1 MVALRPLVV
10 TGDLKD
16 EWHKVNPGDIVF
28 GGWDITN
35 INLAKHQLESA
46 LTGMDLVVILVAVP
60 RKPRMTRDDLFKI
73 NVGIVRTLREG
84 ISKSF
89 PNAIVNFISN
99 PVNSTVAIAIEV
111 FKKADTYDPKGLLG
125 VTTFDVVRAN
135 TFVRLVY
142 VLPCFLL
149 SSRALCFY
157 GFVREVK
164 KAGAV
169 VVGISGH
176 DVASHNALASKYTL
190 PFTLLSDEGKKAL
203 TSANDDKID
212 DDDEA

>member
-1 MVALRPLVV
+1 MYAPFNTSLPM
-10 TGDLKD
+10 
-16 EWHKVNPGDIVF
+16 VNPDDIVF

-46 LTGMDLVVILVAVP
+46 LTGMDLVIILVAVP

-125 VTTFDVVRAN
+125 VTTVDVVRAN
-135 TFVRLVY
+135 TFVAGVCPAMFSSFKQRYLELNQERLMFQWLEVM
-142 VLPCFLL
+142 LPCAFTD
-149 SSRALCFY
+149 SYEKF
-157 GFVREVK
+157 K

-190 PFTLLSDEGKKAL
+190 PFTLLSDEGNKVRKQ
-203 TSANDDKID
+203 
-212 DDDEA
+212 

>member
-1 MVALRPLVV
+1 MYAPFNTSLPM
-10 TGDLKD
+10 
-16 EWHKVNPGDIVF
+16 VNPDDIVF

-46 LTGMDLVVILVAVP
+46 LTGMDLVIILVAVP

-125 VTTFDVVRAN
+125 VTTVDVVRAN
-135 TFVRLVY
+135 TFV
-142 VLPCFLL
+142 PCAFTD
-149 SSRALCFY
+149 SYEKF
-157 GFVREVK
+157 K

-190 PFTLLSDEGKKAL
+190 PFTLLSDEGNKVRKQ
-203 TSANDDKID
+203 
-212 DDDEA
+212 

>member
-1 MVALRPLVV
+1 
-10 TGDLKD
+10 
-16 EWHKVNPGDIVF
+16 
-28 GGWDITN
+28 
-35 INLAKHQLESA
+35 
-46 LTGMDLVVILVAVP
+46 MDLVVILVAVP

-135 TFVRLVY
+135 TFVVSIAL
-142 VLPCFLL
+142 LFLFKL
-149 SSRALCFY
+149 
-157 GFVREVK
+157 
-164 KAGAV
+164 
-169 VVGISGH
+169 
-176 DVASHNALASKYTL
+176 
-190 PFTLLSDEGKKAL
+190 
-203 TSANDDKID
+203 
-212 DDDEA
+212 